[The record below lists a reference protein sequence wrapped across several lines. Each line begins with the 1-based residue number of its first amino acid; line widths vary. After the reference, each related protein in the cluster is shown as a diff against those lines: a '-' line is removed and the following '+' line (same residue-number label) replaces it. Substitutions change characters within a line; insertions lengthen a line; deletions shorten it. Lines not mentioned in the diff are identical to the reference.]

1 MPPFRPSTGA
11 APVRRRRARPARETV
26 KRGAKLG
33 VGLGLGLAVVL
44 SSLVAPPPAG
54 AQRVDRDREIRPIYD
69 PLLGMEESGRI
80 PKARLP
86 EDLPE
91 PTRWRYIP
99 EGRIMPGN
107 AFERLFVSSF
117 VSPQIFFREDVGLG
131 GGIALTDID
140 FREQRRREFL
150 GAFLTYTSEGQE
162 RYRLVWRRWL
172 HHREI
177 TDGGVVVEER
187 SFLAASGGY
196 QRTLT
201 RRFFGLG
208 PDTRASAESSFT
220 DEVTDAGLRGD
231 LALPGPGG
239 DWIATVGLR
248 GDHHNLAR
256 GRVSGVPSTDRAFPE
271 LFHDADGRS
280 AGWVSAGLR
289 YDTRDSQHQPYSG
302 WTLGLVADAA
312 PWQSDGSMGAIL
324 TGYGSVVFRVP
335 PLLHSGGDAGEEN
348 PPTDTFALGF
358 QVDTTVGDLPFYD
371 LPSLGGPSTLRGYIA
386 NRFTDDSAWH
396 AVAEYRFW
404 VIPRGFRL
412 TRTIRVERIGL
423 ALFGELGTVAPS
435 LGDLPDA
442 DVHASYGVGLRISL
456 ERVAMFRVDLGFSDE
471 GTNLTVAF
479 GLSF

>member
-1 MPPFRPSTGA
+1 VTLTAIGGGKH
-11 APVRRRRARPARETV
+11 RARFTRARGCW
-26 KRGAKLG
+26 RR
-33 VGLGLGLAVVL
+33 LGLGLSLTLGLIAVTG
-44 SSLVAPPPAG
+44 LVAPPPAG
-54 AQRVDRDREIRPIYD
+54 AQRVDRDRELRPLYD
-69 PLLGMEESGRI
+69 PLLGMDEDGRI
-80 PKARLP
+80 PKVGLP

-91 PTRWRYIP
+91 PQRWRYIP

-107 AFERLFVSSF
+107 VFQRRFVTSF
-117 VSPQIFFREDVGLG
+117 ASPQIFFQEDVGLG
-131 GGIALTDID
+131 AGIALTDID

-150 GAFLTYTSEGQE
+150 GAFVTYTTEGQE

-172 HHREI
+172 YHRELP
-177 TDGGVVVEER
+177 DGGVAVEER
-187 SFLAASGGY
+187 SFVAGAGGY

-208 PDTRASAESSFT
+208 PDTKESAESSFT
-220 DEVTDAGLRGD
+220 DEVADASFRAD

-239 DWIATVGLR
+239 GWIATAGLR
-248 GDHHNLAR
+248 GEHHNLAR
-256 GRVSGVPSTDRAFPE
+256 GRASGVPSTEDAYPV
-271 LFHDADGRS
+271 LFKDADGLS
-280 AGWVSAGLR
+280 AIYVTAGLR

-302 WTLGLVADAA
+302 WRVGVIADAA
-312 PWQSDGSMGAIL
+312 AWQSDGSLGAIV
-324 TGYGSVVFRVP
+324 TAYGSFVLPMPALF
-335 PLLHSGGDAGEEN
+335 HSGGDAREEN
-348 PPTDTFALGF
+348 PPTDTIALGF

-371 LPSLGGPSTLRGYIA
+371 LPSLGGSSTLRGYIA

-412 TRTIRVERIGL
+412 TRTIRIERVGL

-435 LGDLPDA
+435 LGDLPEA
-442 DVHASYGVGLRISL
+442 RIHASYGVGLRISL
-456 ERVAMFRVDLGFSDE
+456 ERLAIFRADLGFSDE

>member
-1 MPPFRPSTGA
+1 VSP
-11 APVRRRRARPARETV
+11 RRARPTGRAKGGRWEL
-26 KRGAKLG
+26 GA
-33 VGLGLGLAVVL
+33 GLALGLAAVAAG
-44 SSLVAPPPAG
+44 LVAPAPAQ
-54 AQRVDRDREIRPIYD
+54 AQRVDRDREIRPLYD

-80 PKARLP
+80 PKVRLP
-86 EDLPE
+86 EDLLE

-107 AFERLFVSSF
+107 VFQRLLVSSF
-117 VSPQIFFREDVGLG
+117 VSPQIFFQEDVGLG

-150 GAFLTYTSEGQE
+150 GAFLTYTTEGQE

-177 TDGGVVVEER
+177 PEGGVAVEER
-187 SFLAASGGY
+187 SFLAAAGGY

-208 PDTRASAESSFT
+208 PDTSESAESSYT
-220 DEVTDAGLRGD
+220 DEVADGGLRAD

-239 DWIATVGLR
+239 DWIATMGVR
-248 GDHHNLAR
+248 GEHHNLAP
-256 GRVSGVPSTDRAFPE
+256 GRVSGVPTTDQAFPA
-271 LFHDADGRS
+271 LFQEADG
-280 AGWVSAGLR
+280 VSAAYLTAGIR

-302 WTLGLVADAA
+302 WRLGVVADAA
-312 PWQSDGSMGAIL
+312 PWQSDGSLGAVL
-324 TGYGSVVFRVP
+324 TAYGSAVFRVP
-335 PLLHSGGDAGEEN
+335 PLFHGGGDLQEEN
-348 PPTDTFALGF
+348 PPTDTIALGF

-371 LPSLGGPSTLRGYIA
+371 LPSLGGASTLRGYIA
-386 NRFTDDSAWH
+386 NRFTDESAWH

-412 TRTIRVERIGL
+412 TRTIRVERVGL
-423 ALFGELGTVAPS
+423 AIFGELGTVAPS
-435 LGDLPDA
+435 LGDLPQA
-442 DVHASYGVGLRISL
+442 RVHASYGVGLRISL
-456 ERVAMFRVDLGFSDE
+456 ERVATFRTDVGFSDE

>member
-1 MPPFRPSTGA
+1 VT
-11 APVRRRRARPARETV
+11 APVNGRHAGPPNGGDRR
-26 KRGAKLG
+26 
-33 VGLGLGLAVVL
+33 LGLGYLVALVAALAGVVL
-44 SSLVAPPPAG
+44 PLPAG
-54 AQRVDRDREIRPIYD
+54 AQRIDQDRELRPIYD
-69 PLLGMEESGRI
+69 PLLGMDESGRI
-80 PKARLP
+80 PKVALP
-86 EDLPE
+86 DDLPE
-91 PTRWRYIP
+91 PARWRYIP

-107 AFERLFVSSF
+107 VFQRLFVSSF

-131 GGIALTDID
+131 GGIAITDID

-150 GAFLTYTSEGQE
+150 GVFLTYTTEGQE

-177 TDGGVVVEER
+177 PDGGVAVEER
-187 SFLAASGGY
+187 TFLAASGGY

-208 PDTRASAESSFT
+208 PDTPESAESSFT
-220 DEVTDAGLRGD
+220 DEVTDAGVRAD

-248 GDHHNLAR
+248 GEHHNLAP
-256 GRVSGVPSTDRAFPE
+256 GHVSGVSSTDQAFPV
-271 LFHDADGRS
+271 LFREADGQSAMYAS
-280 AGWVSAGLR
+280 AGFR
-289 YDTRDSQHQPYSG
+289 YDTRDSQHQPYGG
-302 WTLGLVADAA
+302 WRVGLVAEAA
-312 PWQSDGSMGAIL
+312 PWQSDGSLGAIL

-335 PLLHSGGDAGEEN
+335 PLFHSGGDLREEN
-348 PPTDTFALGF
+348 PPTDTIALGF
-358 QVDTTVGDLPFYD
+358 HVDTTVGDLPFYD
-371 LPSLGGPSTLRGYIA
+371 LPSLGGASTLRGYIA

-412 TRTIRVERIGL
+412 TRTIRVERVGL

-435 LGDLPDA
+435 LDDLPQA
-442 DVHASYGVGLRISL
+442 RIHASYGVGLRISL
-456 ERVAMFRVDLGFSDE
+456 ERVAMFRADLGFSDE

>member
-1 MPPFRPSTGA
+1 MWWPRLGCSLS
-11 APVRRRRARPARETV
+11 
-26 KRGAKLG
+26 LG
-33 VGLGLGLAVVL
+33 VAAVLGG
-44 SSLVAPPPAG
+44 LVAPPPAE
-54 AQRVDRDREIRPIYD
+54 AQRVDRDRELRPLYD
-69 PLLGMEESGRI
+69 PLLGMEDSGRI
-80 PKARLP
+80 PKVALP

-107 AFERLFVSSF
+107 VFERLFVSSF
-117 VSPQIFFREDVGLG
+117 ISPQIFFREDVGLG
-131 GGIALTDID
+131 GGIAITDID

-177 TDGGVVVEER
+177 PDGGVAVEER
-187 SFLAASGGY
+187 SFLAAAGGY

-208 PDTRASAESSFT
+208 PDTRTSDESSFT
-220 DEVTDAGLRGD
+220 DEVSDVGLRADLAVPGPGSDWIATAGLRGE
-231 LALPGPGG
+231 
-239 DWIATVGLR
+239 
-248 GDHHNLAR
+248 HHNLAP
-256 GRVSGVPSTDRAFPE
+256 GKVSGVPSTDSAYPT
-271 LFHDADGRS
+271 LFEDADGLS
-280 AGWVSAGLR
+280 AAYLTAGLR
-289 YDTRDSQHQPYSG
+289 YDTRDSQHQPYRG
-302 WTLGLVADAA
+302 WRVGLIADAA
-312 PWQSDGSMGAIL
+312 AWQSDGSLGAVV
-324 TGYGSVVFRVP
+324 TAYGSVVFRVP
-335 PLLHSGGDAGEEN
+335 PLFHSGGDPGEEN
-348 PPTDTFALGF
+348 PPTDTVALGF

-371 LPSLGGPSTLRGYIA
+371 LPSLGGSSTLRGYIA

-396 AVAEYRFW
+396 AAAEYRFW

-412 TRTIRVERIGL
+412 TRTIRIERVGL

-435 LGDLPDA
+435 LGDLPEA
-442 DVHASYGVGLRISL
+442 RIHASYGVGLRISL
-456 ERVAMFRVDLGFSDE
+456 ERLALFRADLGFSDE

>member
-1 MPPFRPSTGA
+1 VTLTAIGGGKHHARFRCARGCW
-11 APVRRRRARPARETV
+11 RR
-26 KRGAKLG
+26 
-33 VGLGLGLAVVL
+33 LGLGLSLTLGLITVAG
-44 SSLVAPPPAG
+44 LVAPPPAG
-54 AQRVDRDREIRPIYD
+54 AQRVDRDRELRPLYD
-69 PLLGMEESGRI
+69 PLLGMDEDGRI
-80 PKARLP
+80 PKVGLP

-91 PTRWRYIP
+91 PQRWRYIP

-107 AFERLFVSSF
+107 VFQRRFVTSF
-117 VSPQIFFREDVGLG
+117 ASPQIFFQEDVGLG
-131 GGIALTDID
+131 AGIALTDID

-150 GAFLTYTSEGQE
+150 GAFVTYTTEGQE

-172 HHREI
+172 YHRELP
-177 TDGGVVVEER
+177 DGGVAVEER
-187 SFLAASGGY
+187 SFVAGAGGY

-208 PDTRASAESSFT
+208 PDTKESAESSFT
-220 DEVTDAGLRGD
+220 DEVADASFRAD

-239 DWIATVGLR
+239 GWIATAGLR
-248 GDHHNLAR
+248 GEHHNLAR
-256 GRVSGVPSTDRAFPE
+256 GRASGVPSTEDAYPV
-271 LFHDADGRS
+271 LFKDADGLS
-280 AGWVSAGLR
+280 AIYVTAGLR

-302 WTLGLVADAA
+302 WRVGVIADAA
-312 PWQSDGSMGAIL
+312 AWQSDGSLGAIV
-324 TGYGSVVFRVP
+324 TAYGSFVLPMPALF
-335 PLLHSGGDAGEEN
+335 HSGGDAREEN
-348 PPTDTFALGF
+348 PPTDTIALGF

-371 LPSLGGPSTLRGYIA
+371 LPSLGGSSTLRGYIA

-412 TRTIRVERIGL
+412 TRTIRIERVGL

-435 LGDLPDA
+435 LGDLPEA
-442 DVHASYGVGLRISL
+442 RIHASYGVGLRISL
-456 ERVAMFRVDLGFSDE
+456 ERLAIFRADLGFSDE

>member
-1 MPPFRPSTGA
+1 MS
-11 APVRRRRARPARETV
+11 E
-26 KRGAKLG
+26 RGAGPAGRAGGGRRGLG
-33 VGLGLGLAVVL
+33 VGLGLAVV
-44 SSLVAPPPAG
+44 VAALAAAAPAG
-54 AQRVDRDREIRPIYD
+54 AQRVDRDRELRPLYD

-80 PKARLP
+80 PKVTLP

-91 PTRWRYIP
+91 PARWRYIP
-99 EGRIMPGN
+99 EGRIKPGN
-107 AFERLFVSSF
+107 VFQRLLVSSF
-117 VSPQIFFREDVGLG
+117 VSPQVFFSEDVGLG
-131 GGIALTDID
+131 GGVALTDID

-150 GAFLTYTSEGQE
+150 GAFLTYTTEGQE
-162 RYRLVWRRWL
+162 RYRFLWQHWL

-177 TDGGVVVEER
+177 PGGGVALEER

-208 PDTRASAESSFT
+208 PDTPESAESSFT
-220 DEVTDAGLRGD
+220 DEVVDAGVRGD

-239 DWIATVGLR
+239 DWSATLGLR
-248 GDHHNLAR
+248 GEHHNLAR
-256 GRVSGVPSTDRAFPE
+256 GRVSGVPSTDEAFPT
-271 LFHDADGRS
+271 LFQDADGRS
-280 AGWVSAGLR
+280 AMYLAAGIR

-302 WTLGLVADAA
+302 WRLGAVAEAA
-312 PWQSDGSMGAIL
+312 PWQSDGSLGAVL
-324 TGYGSVVFRVP
+324 AAYGSVVFRVP
-335 PLLHSGGDAGEEN
+335 PLFHWGGDPWEEN
-348 PPTDTFALGF
+348 PPTDTIALGF

-371 LPSLGGPSTLRGYIA
+371 LPSLGGVSTLRGYIA

-412 TRTIRVERIGL
+412 TRTIRVERVGL

-435 LGDLPDA
+435 LGDLPQA
-442 DVHASYGVGLRISL
+442 RVHASYGVGLRISL
-456 ERVAMFRVDLGFSDE
+456 ERVAMFRTDLGFSDE

>member
-1 MPPFRPSTGA
+1 MCC
-11 APVRRRRARPARETV
+11 RRL
-26 KRGAKLG
+26 GLSLSLG
-33 VGLGLGLAVVL
+33 VAVIL
-44 SSLVAPPPAG
+44 TGLVAPPPVG
-54 AQRVDRDREIRPIYD
+54 AQRVDRDREIRPLYD
-69 PLLGMEESGRI
+69 PLLGMDESGRI
-80 PKARLP
+80 PKVALP

-91 PTRWRYIP
+91 PARWRYIP

-107 AFERLFVSSF
+107 AFQRLFVSSF
-117 VSPQIFFREDVGLG
+117 ISPQIFFREDVGLG

-150 GAFLTYTSEGQE
+150 GAFVTYTTEGQE

-177 TDGGVVVEER
+177 PDGGVAVEER
-187 SFLAASGGY
+187 SFLAAAGGY

-208 PDTRASAESSFT
+208 PDTKESAESSFT
-220 DEVTDAGLRGD
+220 DEVLDGAFRAD

-239 DWIATVGLR
+239 DWIATAGLR
-248 GDHHNLAR
+248 GEHHNLAR
-256 GRVSGVPSTDRAFPE
+256 GHVSGVPSTDDAYPV
-271 LFHDADGRS
+271 LFKDADGLS
-280 AGWVSAGLR
+280 TTYLTVGLR

-302 WTLGLVADAA
+302 WRVGVVADGT
-312 PWQSDGSMGAIL
+312 PWQSDGSVGAVL
-324 TGYGSVVFRVP
+324 TAYGSVAFRVP
-335 PLLHSGGDAGEEN
+335 PLLHSGGDPGEEN
-348 PPTDTFALGF
+348 PPTDTVALGF

-371 LPSLGGPSTLRGYIA
+371 LPSLGGSSTLRGYIA

-396 AVAEYRFW
+396 AAAEYRFW

-412 TRTIRVERIGL
+412 TRTIRIERIGL

-442 DVHASYGVGLRISL
+442 RIHASYGVGLRISL
-456 ERVAMFRVDLGFSDE
+456 ERLAIFRADLGFSDE

>member
-1 MPPFRPSTGA
+1 MCW
-11 APVRRRRARPARETV
+11 RR
-26 KRGAKLG
+26 LG
-33 VGLGLGLAVVL
+33 LSLSLGLAAVL
-44 SSLVAPPPAG
+44 TGFVAPPPAV
-54 AQRVDRDREIRPIYD
+54 AQRVDRDRELRPLYD
-69 PLLGMEESGRI
+69 PLLGMDENGRI
-80 PKARLP
+80 PKVPLP

-91 PTRWRYIP
+91 PQRWRYIP

-107 AFERLFVSSF
+107 VFQRRFVTSF
-117 VSPQIFFREDVGLG
+117 ASPQIFFQEDVGLG

-150 GAFLTYTSEGQE
+150 GAFLTYTTEGQE

-172 HHREI
+172 YHRELP
-177 TDGGVVVEER
+177 DGGVAVEER
-187 SFLAASGGY
+187 SYLAAAGGY

-208 PDTRASAESSFT
+208 PDTRESAESSFT
-220 DEVTDAGLRGD
+220 DEATDAGLRAD

-239 DWIATVGLR
+239 GWIATAGLR
-248 GDHHNLAR
+248 GEHHNLAP
-256 GRVSGVPSTDRAFPE
+256 GRVSGVPSTNQAYPV
-271 LFHDADGRS
+271 LFQDADGLS
-280 AGWVSAGLR
+280 ATYLTAGLR

-302 WTLGLVADAA
+302 WRVGVIADAA
-312 PWQSDGSMGAIL
+312 PWQSDGRLGAVL
-324 TGYGSVVFRVP
+324 TAYGSVVFPMP
-335 PLLHSGGDAGEEN
+335 PLFHSGGDGREEN
-348 PPTDTFALGF
+348 PPIDTVALGF

-371 LPSLGGPSTLRGYIA
+371 LPSLGGSSTLRGYIA

-412 TRTIRVERIGL
+412 TRTIRIERIGL

-435 LGDLPDA
+435 LGDLPEA
-442 DVHASYGVGLRISL
+442 RIHASYGVGLRISL
-456 ERVAMFRVDLGFSDE
+456 ERLAIFRADLGFSDE